1 MRAALAKPPPQLKLE
16 PKTADFSVT
25 IRERERFDRLMTPI
39 LDFKVGPGFPQ
50 SALFASPFGSQPLFT
65 VDLLPAV
72 LAAATAVNAARRAY
86 ARHRSVEEV
95 RRTIAAYCDAQPNG
109 GAGIQICSTSPAI
122 R

>member
-1 MRAALAKPPPQLKLE
+1 MVDAVALLLVVWTTSVPPGGLRP
-16 PKTADFSVT
+16 S
-25 IRERERFDRLMTPI
+25 
-39 LDFKVGPGFPQ
+39 
-50 SALFASPFGSQPLFT
+50 GSQPLFT
-65 VDLLPAV
+65 VDLLSAA